1 MTFNVS
7 LRASACLFAIALA
20 TPAFA
25 EETDGTNVTAAVRV
39 RF

>member
-7 LRASACLFAIALA
+7 LRASACLFALTF
-20 TPAFA
+20 TPPTFA
-25 EETDGTNVTAAVRV
+25 EETDGTNVTAAMRV